1 MAQYSVE
8 AILKATGVNDF
19 VNSMDRADK
28 ATRSLGDNS
37 KKVSASV
44 GSILKAVGV
53 TKAVSAGF
61 DMMKNSVGGA
71 VERFD
76 TLNNFPKVMEKM
88 GFSTDQSTK
97 AINRLSEGTDGL
109 PTTLDSIAKVTQ
121 RITSMTGD
129 LDGAVETSLALNN
142 AFIASGASTADAS
155 RGLEQYVQMLSKGEV
170 DLQSWRTLQE
180 TMPYALQETAK
191 AFGFT
196 GKTAQNDFY
205 EALKNGEIT
214 MDEFNDKLVEL
225 SNETGGFA
233 EVAKEAT
240 GGIGTAWSRL
250 QTAVTRN
257 VEKIIRSINDLLAEN
272 GLPTFEEM
280 IDGVRKTVDKM
291 FGAVADSLPAIV
303 GMFKNMLNA
312 LEPIAPVLKI
322 LAAGFVIF
330 IGVLSTVSA
339 IITYV
344 LPFVKGLGAAFA
356 FIFNPITLV
365 IAAISALVGAFIY
378 FYQTNEQ
385 VREGVDRVW
394 NAIKGLIVPVI
405 EAVVNGVKTLWGG
418 FKDWWSNNNEQI
430 KESAVESFTTL
441 LDTLTSIVT
450 NLTES
455 LKSIWE
461 GFKAFWQEY
470 GDSILQ
476 IGKQAWELYKAFV
489 ESYIEGIVI
498 TIQTIWESFTAFW
511 EAYGQ
516 QIVEIATLYWENLK
530 LAITTIVEV
539 IVGMVIAT
547 WTVLTEFWEEHGEY
561 LQEATSRIWNT
572 IKEVVGGVIQA
583 ILEVVMFYF
592 EMISEFWEE
601 HGDTIVQLTAMAWG
615 LVVSIITEF
624 VAIIVPIL
632 DSFFQFIQT
641 AWDFLVPIVQ
651 QVWDF
656 ITMTIQVQLEVIGGI
671 IELAMAI
678 INGDWTLAWEII
690 KETTSNIWNII
701 TEYITQKLFE
711 ILMVVGSKLNEVV
724 QSVSDKWT
732 FVKQL
737 TIQIWNEV
745 KQYIHNKVTEVVQSV
760 QTKFQEVVNN
770 TRDKF
775 NNAKQIAVQ
784 IWQNIKQEIFNKAVQ
799 IVNDVR
805 NKFQEV
811 KQTIQD
817 KMQEAKQ
824 AVADKISEMVQAVRD
839 KAGEMV
845 SAGADLIRGLIDGI
859 KSMASDAVSAA
870 KSVVSDAISGAKSL
884 LGIKSPSRVFKEIG
898 AYTSQGLAIGINND
912 AHKAVTSVHDMATA
926 MTSAFNP
933 NLDYESELSST
944 IKDAS
949 KLPTNFNYNVKN
961 ESIVQPVLIKVDADA
976 EWLRAYIDE
985 ENAIDSSLQF

>member
-8 AILKATGVNDF
+8 AILKATGVSDF
-19 VNSMDRADK
+19 VNAMDRADK
-28 ATRSLGDNS
+28 ATRSLGEGS

-191 AFGFT
+191 AFGYT

-303 GMFKNMLNA
+303 GMFKNMLSA

-356 FIFNPITLV
+356 FLFNPITLV

-394 NAIKGLIVPVI
+394 NAIKGLIVTVV

-418 FKDWWSNNNEQI
+418 FKDWWSENNEQI
-430 KESAVESFTTL
+430 KGNAVDIFTSL

-450 NLTES
+450 NLTEN

-461 GFKAFWQEY
+461 GFKTFWQEY

-476 IGKQAWELYKAFV
+476 IGKQAWELYKAFI

-530 LAITTIVEV
+530 LAITTIVSV

-572 IKEVVGGVIQA
+572 IKEVIGGVIQA

-592 EMISEFWEE
+592 EMIRDFWSE

-656 ITMTIQVQLEVIGGI
+656 IKMIIQVQLEVIGGI
-671 IELAMAI
+671 IEVAMAI
-678 INGDWTLAWEII
+678 INGDWSSAWEIV

-711 ILMVVGSKLNEVV
+711 ILTVVGSKLNDVV
-724 QSVSDKWT
+724 QRVREKWT

-745 KQYIHNKVTEVVQSV
+745 KQYIHNKVTEIVQSV
-760 QTKFQEVVNN
+760 QTKFQTVVNV

-775 NNAKQIAVQ
+775 NQAKQLTIQ
-784 IWQNIKQEIFNKAVQ
+784 IWQNIKQEIFNKATQ

-805 NKFQEV
+805 NKFQQV
-811 KQTIQD
+811 KQTIQN
-817 KMQEAKQ
+817 KMTEAKQ
-824 AVADKISEMVQAVRD
+824 VVSNKVSEMVSAVRA

-845 SAGADLIRGLIDGI
+845 SAGADLIRGLINGI
-859 KSMASDAVSAA
+859 KSMAGAAVSAA
-870 KSVVSDAISGAKSL
+870 KGVVSDAISGAKSL

-898 AYTSQGLAIGINND
+898 AYTSQGLAIGIDND
-912 AHKAVTSVHDMATA
+912 AHKAVSSVHDMATA

-949 KLPTNFNYNVKN
+949 KLPTNFNHNVKN